1 MARHATYG
9 TLMIA
14 AILAVGTVP
23 GFAADQPSPGD
34 RTITDRNKSQRLGNE
49 AWDPAD
55 PYGRFGSRGPGSG
68 DRYIDRLPG
77 RSGSAPWG
85 EPSSPWGTGGSSGS
99 RPVR

>member
-1 MARHATYG
+1 
-9 TLMIA
+9 MIA
-14 AILAVGTVP
+14 AMLAAGTVP
-23 GFAADQPSPGD
+23 AFAGDQPNPGD

-55 PYGRFGSRGPGSG
+55 PYGRFGDRSRGTGSG

-85 EPSSPWGTGGSSGS
+85 EPSSPWGASGRSSGS